1 MKVSREQ
8 AARNRERILDTAA
21 QLFRERGFEG
31 IGVADTMKAAGL
43 THGAFYG
50 HFSSK
55 EDLIAQACGRAFSR
69 SHERWSKM
77 AGRAPDDPLSSI
89 VRSYLTRR
97 HRDDPGT
104 GCALA
109 ALGPDM
115 ARHGSGVRRAVAD
128 GLRSAFDLLSGLAPG
143 KSEAAKR
150 QNAISTYASLV
161 GAMIMARAVDDPAL
175 SQEILDAVRASVSGS
190 GAPTR
195 SGASRQYARAPTK
208 SG

>member
-8 AARNRERILDTAA
+8 AAKNRERILDTAA

-55 EDLIAQACGRAFSR
+55 EDLIAQACARAFSR
-69 SHERWSKM
+69 SPERWSKM
-77 AGRAPDDPLSSI
+77 AGRTPDDPLSPI

-109 ALGPDM
+109 ALGPDI

-128 GLRSAFDLLSGLAPG
+128 GLRSAFNLLSGLVPG
-143 KSEAAKR
+143 KSEAARR
-150 QNAISTYASLV
+150 QRAISTYASLV
-161 GAMIMARAVDDPAL
+161 GAMIMARAVDDEAL
-175 SQEILDAVRASVSGS
+175 SQEILHAVRASVSGS
-190 GAPTR
+190 EA
-195 SGASRQYARAPTK
+195 
-208 SG
+208 

>member
-8 AARNRERILDTAA
+8 AAQNRERILDAA
-21 QLFRERGFEG
+21 ARLFRERGFEG

-43 THGAFYG
+43 THGGFYG

-55 EDLIAQACGRAFSR
+55 EDLIAQACARAFSR
-69 SHERWSKM
+69 SHERWSRR
-77 AGRAPDDPLSSI
+77 AGSTPDDPLSSI
-89 VRSYLTRR
+89 IRSYLTPR

-115 ARHGSGVRRAVAD
+115 ARHGPGVRRAVTE
-128 GLRSAFDLLSGLAPG
+128 GLRSAFNLLSGLVPS
-143 KSEAAKR
+143 KSEAARR
-150 QNAISTYASLV
+150 QKAISTYATLV

-175 SQEILDAVRASVSGS
+175 SQEILDAVRASVS
-190 GAPTR
+190 R
-195 SGASRQYARAPTK
+195 SGA
-208 SG
+208 

>member
-55 EDLIAQACGRAFSR
+55 EDLIAQACVRSFSR

-77 AGRAPDDPLSSI
+77 AGRTPDDPLSSI
-89 VRSYLTRR
+89 VRSYLTPR

-109 ALGPDM
+109 ALGPDI
-115 ARHGSGVRRAVAD
+115 ARHGSGVRRTVAD
-128 GLRSAFDLLSGLAPG
+128 GLRSAFSLLSGVVPG
-143 KSEAAKR
+143 KSEAARRRK
-150 QNAISTYASLV
+150 AISTYASLV
-161 GAMIMARAVDDPAL
+161 GAMIMARAVDDRAL

-190 GAPTR
+190 GA
-195 SGASRQYARAPTK
+195 
-208 SG
+208 

>member
-8 AARNRERILDTAA
+8 AAENRERILDTAA

-31 IGVADTMKAAGL
+31 IGVADMMKAAGL

-55 EDLIAQACGRAFSR
+55 EDLIAQACARAFSR
-69 SHERWSKM
+69 SHDRWSTR
-77 AGRAPDDPLSSI
+77 AGRTPDDPLSSI
-89 VRSYLTRR
+89 VRNYLTRR

-115 ARHGSGVRRAVAD
+115 ARHGSGVRRAVAS
-128 GLRSAFDLLSGLAPG
+128 RVRTRRP
-143 KSEAAKR
+143 
-150 QNAISTYASLV
+150 Q
-161 GAMIMARAVDDPAL
+161 ARV
-175 SQEILDAVRASVSGS
+175 AVRD
-190 GAPTR
+190 R
-195 SGASRQYARAPTK
+195 SK
-208 SG
+208 